1 MVKIENNAN
10 IIVHIFV
17 LRFDLASL
25 ALLIPDIPVRCQK
38 HLQVSDRIPKTFP
51 WFEFPFVILF
61 KKWQ

>member
-1 MVKIENNAN
+1 MVKVENNAN

-17 LRFDLASL
+17 RRFDLASL

-38 HLQVSDRIPKTFP
+38 RFHVSDRIAKTFP

-61 KKWQ
+61 EK